1 VISQSRYIKI
11 ISGVGAGASVA
22 QRQLAMRA
30 ITQNSELPPG
40 VVGRFANSDSVG
52 AYFGMQSEEY
62 KRSLPYFGFIS
73 KSIKSPQSIS
83 FARWANEDIAPLIV
97 GDTTEKNLAD
107 FTSQTAATLTIN
119 SSGTAVPV
127 GPINLSTANSLT
139 GVASMIQTAAIATA
153 DTQLASC
160 TVTYNTNTNQFT
172 LTGSVTGVGTL
183 AAVSSGLGT
192 DLSIKLGWATTGA
205 TNVPGQ
211 TAVDAATA
219 VQSSAQIDNNFGS
232 FVFCTPAV
240 AMTNLDI
247 AAIAEWNHAQD
258 NMYLYSVP
266 VLLSNIGTLEPLVVG
281 YSGCALNILSATKAN
296 DFVEQSPC
304 EILAATDYGS
314 VNATQNYMYY
324 AFPSRNVT
332 VTDDP
337 TADQIDALRGNYI
350 GATQSAGQTLAF
362 YQRGVLC
369 GGPQAAVD
377 MNTYANEMWMKSAI
391 TAQLMSLFLNV
402 PIIPANAVGQAQIF
416 ALIQSVIDAGKDN
429 GVIPAGK
436 PLDQVQQQYI
446 TQISGDANAWRQVST
461 IGYWLNVT
469 FTSYTNPNNNLIE
482 WKANYL
488 LIYAKNDAIR
498 LVEGSDVLI

>member
-62 KRSLPYFGFIS
+62 KRSLPYFGFVS
-73 KSIKSPQSIS
+73 KSIHSPQSIS
-83 FARWANEDIAPLIV
+83 FARWASSDIAPMIV
-97 GDTTEKNLAD
+97 GDQVEKNLSD
-107 FTSQTAATLTIN
+107 FTSQSAATLTIN
-119 SSGTAVPV
+119 SSGTPVPV
-127 GPINLSTANSLT
+127 GPVSLASANSLT
-139 GVASMIQTAAIATA
+139 GVAGLLQTAIVATA
-153 DTQLASC
+153 DVQLVSA
-160 TVTYNTNTNQFT
+160 TVTYNTNTNQFV

-183 AAVSSGLGT
+183 AAVSTGLPT

-211 TAVDAATA
+211 DAVDAATA
-219 VQSSAQIDNNFGS
+219 VQASAQIDNNFGS
-232 FVFCTPAV
+232 FIFCTPQTPL
-240 AMTNLDI
+240 TNLEI
-247 AAIAEWNHAQD
+247 ADIAEWNHAQD
-258 NMYLYSVP
+258 NMYMYSVP
-266 VLLSNIGTLEPLVVG
+266 VLLSNLGTLEALVAG

-304 EILAATDYGS
+304 EILAATDYTT
-314 VNATQNYMYY
+314 VDATQNYMYY
-324 AFPSRNVT
+324 SFPNRNVT

-337 TADQIDALRGNYI
+337 TADQIDALRGNYV
-350 GATQSAGQTLAF
+350 GATQSAGQILAF

-377 MNTYANEMWMKSAI
+377 MNTYANEMWLKSAI
-391 TAQLMSLFLNV
+391 TAQIMSLFLNV
-402 PIIPANAVGQAQIF
+402 PIIPANSTGQAQVF
-416 ALIQSVIDAGKDN
+416 ALIQSVIDSAKDN
-429 GVIPAGK
+429 GVISAGK
-436 PLDQVQQQYI
+436 TLTQVQQQYI
-446 TQISGDANAWRQVST
+446 TQISGDANAWRQITT

-469 FTSYTNPNNNLIE
+469 FTSYVNENNNLTE
-482 WKANYL
+482 WKANYT

-498 LVEGSDVLI
+498 LVQGSDVLI